1 MSILAMQV
9 NASNDLLCTHALLGA
24 YLLTTHTYEHMRL
37 LTRVYIQYM
46 IGTVIHVASM
56 PLYCAYC
63 SKLWYMFLD
72 PKSLSFFPAHHF
84 SILFVDL
91 LRASNVHGTRE
102 VYAELWIFFF
112 KDCSFVYFSTSGCW
126 SSQCNFCLCDYH
138 YMTEMFVLCPC
149 RCSKQSTILRGDL
162 SLLFCVVLWQSLPLS
177 ILIR

>member
-1 MSILAMQV
+1 MERSDLMSILAMQV

-102 VYAELWIFFF
+102 VYAELWIFFL
-112 KDCSFVYFSTSGCW
+112 KI
-126 SSQCNFCLCDYH
+126 
-138 YMTEMFVLCPC
+138 VL
-149 RCSKQSTILRGDL
+149 SYISAQVVVGLLSVISAYVIITI
-162 SLLFCVVLWQSLPLS
+162 
-177 ILIR
+177 